1 MNSAY
6 SKVQVLII
14 GNDPMLSKATTALL
28 RGVGYRVRSTN
39 PLHAAEAARDG
50 RYTAVILCA
59 TLSNEETEET
69 VRAIRHSQPY
79 IPIVSIHVGL
89 LGDAPHPASSVVVDA
104 LRGRQ
109 ALITAVNSVTPLRPQ
124 RHMG

>member
-1 MNSAY
+1 MTPAHLR
-6 SKVQVLII
+6 SKVLFI
-14 GNDPMLSKATTALL
+14 GNDPLLSKATTALL

-39 PLHAAEAARDG
+39 PLHAADAARDK

-59 TLSNEETEET
+59 TLSKEETEQAVMALQEM
-69 VRAIRHSQPY
+69 QPG

-104 LRGRQ
+104 SRGPRE
-109 ALITAVNSVTPLRPQ
+109 LISAVDSVSSQ
-124 RHMG
+124 R

>member
-1 MNSAY
+1 
-6 SKVQVLII
+6 
-14 GNDPMLSKATTALL
+14 MLSKATTALL

-39 PLHAAEAARDG
+39 PLHAAEAARDS

-59 TLSNEETEET
+59 TLSNEETEQAVAALQET
-69 VRAIRHSQPY
+69 HRG

-104 LRGRQ
+104 LRGPQ
-109 ALITAVNSVTPLRPQ
+109 ELISAVTSVTKRQ
-124 RHMG
+124 RQITS